1 MLASVRTKGGMTTW
15 AKQNRLRMVMVTH
28 DIDAALRYAT
38 HVLHLGHRQLFFGT
52 AADYKQSDA
61 ARRFLGG
68 RKV

>member
-1 MLASVRTKGGMTTW
+1 MIS
-15 AKQNRLRMVMVTH
+15 H
-28 DIDAALRYAT
+28 DIHEAVRYAT
-38 HVLHLGHRQLFFGT
+38 KILHLGHSQLFFGT

>member
-1 MLASVRTKGGMTTW
+1 MRQFLADIRKRS
-15 AKQNRLRMVMVTH
+15 RLH

-38 HVLHLGHRQLFFGT
+38 HVLHLGHRQLFYGT

-68 RKV
+68 RKI